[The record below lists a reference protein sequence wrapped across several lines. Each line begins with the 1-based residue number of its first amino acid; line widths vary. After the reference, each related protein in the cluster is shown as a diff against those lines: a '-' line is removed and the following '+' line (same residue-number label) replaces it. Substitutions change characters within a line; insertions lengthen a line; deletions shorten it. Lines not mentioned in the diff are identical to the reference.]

1 MIPTTNAYKEAIKD
15 NRILHNQVKI
25 TFSDGNTKTVG
36 DAGLFQFSITDE
48 VSNTG
53 SFDIG
58 SAIAK
63 QLVIRIDNTNGSL
76 TKKSFSGAE
85 LRPRSGLEIN
95 GETEWLDKGIFYAEP
110 GKDTG
115 DIITVSSSS

>member
-53 SFDIG
+53 SFDMDLQSRSINL
-58 SAIAK
+58 S
-63 QLVIRIDNTNGSL
+63 S
-76 TKKSFSGAE
+76 E
-85 LRPRSGLEIN
+85 L
-95 GETEWLDKGIFYAEP
+95 
-110 GKDTG
+110 
-115 DIITVSSSS
+115 IIQMGH

>member
-15 NRILHNQVKI
+15 NRILHNQVNIK
-25 TFSDGNTKTVG
+25 FSDGNTKTVG

-58 SAIAK
+58 SGNREAACH
-63 QLVIRIDNTNGSL
+63 QN
-76 TKKSFSGAE
+76 
-85 LRPRSGLEIN
+85 
-95 GETEWLDKGIFYAEP
+95 
-110 GKDTG
+110 
-115 DIITVSSSS
+115 